1 MADFEKVVRKHVND
15 EGSIPADSIP
25 NLVQS
30 IQKAVGEGFVTIER
44 YNAKKQQAEELQT
57 KLDESEG
64 LQGKYDKLKTEYD
77 AYKNE
82 QETKEVRSQKQEAYK
97 ELLKKAGI
105 PEKRFAVILKTVDLD
120 ELKIADGK
128 FSDEANIEKSIKE
141 EWSDFIVTTKE
152 TGVSSANPPA
162 STGSKSTRTKE
173 EIMSIKDT
181 TERQKAIAENHE
193 LFGF

>member
-1 MADFEKVVRKHVND
+1 MADFEKVIRKHAND
-15 EGSIPADSIP
+15 DGAIPADSVP
-25 NLVQS
+25 ALVQAIS
-30 IQKAVGEGFVTIER
+30 KYVGDNFVAVDR
-44 YNAKKQQAEELQT
+44 YNTKKALADELQT
-57 KLDESEG
+57 KLDAAEKT
-64 LQGKYDKLKTEYD
+64 QADYNKLKSD
-77 AYKNE
+77 FDNYKQE
-82 QETKEVRSQKQEAYK
+82 QQTKETRAEKTEAYK

-105 PEKRFAVILKTVDLD
+105 PEKRFAAILKTVDLD

-128 FSDEANIEKSIKE
+128 FSDEANIEKSIKD

-162 STGSKSTRTKE
+162 STGGKSTRTKE

>member
-1 MADFEKVVRKHVND
+1 MADFEKVIRKHAND
-15 EGSIPADSIP
+15 DGAIPADSVP
-25 NLVQS
+25 TLVQAIS
-30 IQKAVGEGFVTIER
+30 KYVGDNFVAVDR
-44 YNAKKQQAEELQT
+44 YNTKKALADELQT
-57 KLDESEG
+57 KLDAAEKT
-64 LQGKYDKLKTEYD
+64 QADYNKLKSD
-77 AYKNE
+77 FDNYKQE
-82 QETKEVRSQKQEAYK
+82 QQTKETRAEKTEAYK

-105 PEKRFAVILKTVDLD
+105 PEKRFAAILKTVDLD

-128 FSDEANIEKSIKE
+128 FNDEANIEKSIKD
-141 EWSDFIVTTKE
+141 EWSDFIVTAKE

-162 STGSKSTRTKE
+162 STGGKSTRTKE

>member
-44 YNAKKQQAEELQT
+44 YNAKKQQADDLQG
-57 KLDESEG
+57 KLDESDG

-77 AYKNE
+77 TYKNE
-82 QETKEVRSQKQEAYK
+82 QEAKEVRVQKQDAYK
-97 ELLKKAGI
+97 ELMKKAGI

-128 FSDEANIEKSIKE
+128 FDDEAKIEKSIKE

-152 TGVSSANPPA
+152 TGVRSANPPA
-162 STGSKSTRTKE
+162 STGGKSTRTKE